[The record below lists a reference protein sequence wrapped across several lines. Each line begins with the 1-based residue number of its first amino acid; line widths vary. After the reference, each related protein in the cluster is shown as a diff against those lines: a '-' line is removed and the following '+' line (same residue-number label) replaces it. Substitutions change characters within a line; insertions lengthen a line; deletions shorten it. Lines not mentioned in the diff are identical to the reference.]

1 MWEKFKKQFIQDG
14 EVYLR
19 IKAHPNSPKTEINS
33 ILEDET
39 IKINISAVAEKNKA
53 NIELIK
59 FLAKEF
65 GVNKNSVTIISGK
78 ADRVKLIKITMNQEL

>member
-1 MWEKFKKQFIQDG
+1 MWEKFKKQFQQDG
-14 EVYLR
+14 EIYLR
-19 IKAHPNSPKTEINS
+19 IKAHPNSPKTDINGV
-33 ILEDET
+33 LEDET

-65 GVNKNSVTIISGK
+65 GVDKNSVTIISGK
-78 ADRVKLIKITMNQEL
+78 ADRVKLIKITMNQE